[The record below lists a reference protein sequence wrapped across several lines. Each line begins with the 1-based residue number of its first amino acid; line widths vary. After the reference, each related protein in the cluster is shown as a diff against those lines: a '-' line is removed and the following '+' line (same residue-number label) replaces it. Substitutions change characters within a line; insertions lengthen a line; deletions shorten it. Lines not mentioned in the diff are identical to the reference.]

1 MQTVVTSDNNYV
13 VCCFLSFFFFPWSG
27 YSCMEIRGVISSTLC
42 NLQQVIVGFD
52 TMEMIKDM
60 ELSTPSGIGFEIEEM
75 EDGIT
80 EVDDEN
86 KTDEDKDDEVLY
98 YFISSFISRRRLT
111 VTVTSGMGCC
121 SRRRR

>member
-1 MQTVVTSDNNYV
+1 
-13 VCCFLSFFFFPWSG
+13 
-27 YSCMEIRGVISSTLC
+27 MEIRGVISSTLC

>member
-1 MQTVVTSDNNYV
+1 MQ
-13 VCCFLSFFFFPWSG
+13 
-27 YSCMEIRGVISSTLC
+27 
-42 NLQQVIVGFD
+42 LQQVIVGFD

-86 KTDEDKDDEVLY
+86 KTDEDKDDEVCGH
-98 YFISSFISRRRLT
+98 FI
-111 VTVTSGMGCC
+111 
-121 SRRRR
+121 